1 MWNYTL
7 YFFIFFFK
15 SCRYKISALPIL
27 NTLSSKLSSW
37 YIIYQNVSDNFNPS
51 GINHATLRRVQC
63 MRHQALIRH
72 LTFGSSNPKDLGS
85 CKAHVAT
92 LARIPHIISVGR
104 VREQKSVYRKN
115 DGCMPVSSICEIWS
129 RRKRF
134 YSYTLYIP
142 EIAKILTF
150 LFATSLSSNGCR
162 GL

>member
-1 MWNYTL
+1 MH
-7 YFFIFFFK
+7 FFIFFLSHGYK
-15 SCRYKISALPIL
+15 SKIFTPIL
-27 NTLSSKLSSW
+27 NILPSKLSSW
-37 YIIYQNVSDNFNPS
+37 YIIYQNVSDDFSPS

-63 MRHQALIRH
+63 TRHLALIRR

-85 CKAHVAT
+85 CRAHVAT

-115 DGCMPVSSICEIWS
+115 DGCTPVSRICKIWS

-134 YSYTLYIP
+134 YSYTLYVP

-150 LFATSLSSNGCR
+150 LFATSLSSNECR
-162 GL
+162 DL